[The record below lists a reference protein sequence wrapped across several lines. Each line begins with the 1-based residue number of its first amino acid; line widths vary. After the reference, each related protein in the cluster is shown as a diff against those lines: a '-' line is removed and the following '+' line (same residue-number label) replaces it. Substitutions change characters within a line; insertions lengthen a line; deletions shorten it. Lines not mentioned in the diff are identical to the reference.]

1 MHYLYSPKG
10 IFMDSKKLNKTESN
24 TKPSRRKFFIGAGAT
39 VGAAAVVS
47 QTPIGQALIQ
57 EVGTAVAG
65 SKDGYHLTAHIKKY
79 YQTTL
84 V

>member
-1 MHYLYSPKG
+1 
-10 IFMDSKKLNKTESN
+10 MDSKKLNKTESN

>member
-1 MHYLYSPKG
+1 
-10 IFMDSKKLNKTESN
+10 MDSKKTHQTEQN

-47 QTPIGQALIQ
+47 QTPIGQALVQ

>member
-1 MHYLYSPKG
+1 
-10 IFMDSKKLNKTESN
+10 MDSKKPLNADQSA
-24 TKPSRRKFFIGAGAT
+24 KPSRRKFFICAGAT
-39 VGAAAVVS
+39 VGAAALVS
-47 QTPIGQALIQ
+47 QTPIGQALVQ

>member
-1 MHYLYSPKG
+1 
-10 IFMDSKKLNKTESN
+10 MDSKKLNKTESN

-39 VGAAAVVS
+39 VGAVAVVS
-47 QTPIGQALIQ
+47 QTPIGQALVQ

>member
-1 MHYLYSPKG
+1 
-10 IFMDSKKLNKTESN
+10 MDSKKTQQTEQN

-47 QTPIGQALIQ
+47 QTPIGQALVQ
-57 EVGTAVAG
+57 EVGTVVAG

>member
-1 MHYLYSPKG
+1 
-10 IFMDSKKLNKTESN
+10 MDSKKPLPADQG
-24 TKPSRRKFFIGAGAT
+24 TKPSRRKFFIGAAAT

-47 QTPIGQALIQ
+47 QTPLGQALVQ

-65 SKDGYHLTAHIKKY
+65 SKDGYPLTAHIKKY
-79 YQTTL
+79 YQTML

>member
-1 MHYLYSPKG
+1 
-10 IFMDSKKLNKTESN
+10 MDSKKTHLTEQN

-47 QTPIGQALIQ
+47 QTPIGQALVQ

>member
-1 MHYLYSPKG
+1 
-10 IFMDSKKLNKTESN
+10 MDSKKLNKTESN
-24 TKPSRRKFFIGAGAT
+24 SKPSRRKFFIGAGAT
-39 VGAAAVVS
+39 VGAVAVVS
-47 QTPIGQALIQ
+47 QTPIGQALVQ

>member
-1 MHYLYSPKG
+1 
-10 IFMDSKKLNKTESN
+10 MDSKKMNKTESN

-39 VGAAAVVS
+39 VGAVAVVS
-47 QTPIGQALIQ
+47 QTPIGQALVQ

>member
-1 MHYLYSPKG
+1 
-10 IFMDSKKLNKTESN
+10 MDSKKTQQTEQN

-47 QTPIGQALIQ
+47 QTPIGQALVQ

>member
-1 MHYLYSPKG
+1 
-10 IFMDSKKLNKTESN
+10 MDSKKPLNAEQSAKPSRR
-24 TKPSRRKFFIGAGAT
+24 KLPSRRKFFIGAGAT
-39 VGAAAVVS
+39 VGAAALVS
-47 QTPIGQALIQ
+47 QTPIGQALVQ

-79 YQTTL
+79 YETTL

>member
-1 MHYLYSPKG
+1 
-10 IFMDSKKLNKTESN
+10 MDSKNPLNAEQSA
-24 TKPSRRKFFIGAGAT
+24 KPSRRKFFIGAGAT

-47 QTPIGQALIQ
+47 QTPLGQALVQ
-57 EVGTAVAG
+57 EVSTAAAG

-79 YQTTL
+79 YETTL